1 MNNDALVAA
10 LGMDAVAAVHGYR
23 LSVLDE
29 ARRRGHRV
37 VSQALSDVVPISSG
51 VCVVVDP
58 IDIRL
63 TVTGPAG
70 GVLTGSTLVWNPAE
84 GWSLARPD
92 ARPTFFAGPGAES
105 LDLVPTAPEVLAW
118 ATDGAVGPTGPP
130 LHVDLD
136 EDTTTIGRL
145 LAFIDPGRLRPMF
158 DAFAPGSRPGP
169 LAEPAEP
176 AEPHAAQAEP

>member
-10 LGMDAVAAVHGYR
+10 LGLDAVAAVHGYR

-29 ARRRGHRV
+29 ARRRGHSV
-37 VSQALSDVVPISSG
+37 VSEALSDVVPISSG

-63 TVTGPAG
+63 TVTGPG
-70 GVLTGSTLVWNPAE
+70 DGLLSGSTLVWNPAE
-84 GWSLARPD
+84 GWSAAEPG
-92 ARPTFFAGPGAES
+92 ARPTFFAGPGAAA
-105 LDLVPTAPEVLAW
+105 LDLVPTPPEVLAW
-118 ATDGAVGPTGPP
+118 ATDGAPGPTRPP

-136 EDTTTIGRL
+136 DDPTAIGRL

-169 LAEPAEP
+169 PAEP
-176 AEPHAAQAEP
+176 AQTHAAQAEP